1 MAIKPQPSFK
11 HLSPVNKTQKKQYVK
26 WLQTKNVEVK
36 VGWGVQTLHV
46 SLHAPLP
53 PTCLLNHCLIHLR

>member
-11 HLSPVNKTQKKQYVK
+11 HLSPVNTTQKKQYVK

-36 VGWGVQTLHV
+36 VGWAV
-46 SLHAPLP
+46 
-53 PTCLLNHCLIHLR
+53 